1 MSNLVPNDGV
11 APTIECCGVG
21 GVPNDYSIDICEESD
36 LIMRVAVL
44 ELELVQQRA
53 LAAGLAAALATLTAR
68 FNTLTGA

>member
-1 MSNLVPNDGV
+1 MSSLVPNAGV
-11 APTIECCGVG
+11 APAVECCNTGA
-21 GVPNDYSIDICEESD
+21 VPNDYSIDICEESD

-68 FNTLTGA
+68 FNALAGA